1 MIISILTAVAGAVV
15 SAVSTLGPM
24 VVNLCTNVVPRILPV
39 LRGAVEICK
48 AVVTVAQTIGMV
60 YDVLRPGESVQDMGE
75 RALQAG
81 KGPEAFDDFEQYMQ
95 SLRDLKLDPARA
107 QEFPAEAKLV
117 AGLGVIAGGLDD
129 RFRVRRGTMSNLW
142 SLMAAPEFFTEAR
155 LGAILD
161 HTREIGS
168 VIKYFDGTLAP
179 ADAGRIEQALLDA
192 ERQLDPGHDEKRY
205 LATLRDIGDRLR
217 AGGRV

>member
-1 MIISILTAVAGAVV
+1 MARPLTRHDITELVRALPQGLDSLHQKLHVLVRSMGAEIGLGGIEQQTGEVGVELDTVRGAGAFMTFQE
-15 SAVSTLGPM
+15 SA
-24 VVNLCTNVVPRILPV
+24 
-39 LRGAVEICK
+39 
-48 AVVTVAQTIGMV
+48 AQA
-60 YDVLRPGESVQDMGE
+60 PCS
-75 RALQAG
+75 A
-81 KGPEAFDDFEQYMQ
+81 AFDDFEQYMQ

-192 ERQLDPGHDEKRY
+192 ERQLDPGHGEERY

-217 AGGRV
+217 AGSRV

>member
-1 MIISILTAVAGAVV
+1 MISILAAAISGIV
-15 SAVSTLGPM
+15 SAVSTIGPM
-24 VVNLCTNVVPRILPV
+24 VANLCTTVLPRILPV
-39 LRGAVEICK
+39 LRGAVEVCK
-48 AVVTVAQTIGMV
+48 TVVTVAQTIGVV
-60 YDVLRPGESVQDMGE
+60 YNVLRPGESVQDMGE

-107 QEFPAEAKLV
+107 HEFPAEAKLI

-129 RFRVRRGTMSNLW
+129 RFRVRRGTMSDLW

-155 LGAILD
+155 LSAILD
-161 HTREIGS
+161 HTHEIGS
-168 VIKYFDGTLAP
+168 VIKYFDRTLAP
-179 ADAGRIEQALLDA
+179 ADTARIEQALLGA
-192 ERQLDPGHDEKRY
+192 ERQLDPGHDEEHY
-205 LATLRDIGDRLR
+205 LATLRDIGGRLR

>member
-1 MIISILTAVAGAVV
+1 MIISILTAVASTVV

-117 AGLGVIAGGLDD
+117 AGLGVIAGGLDI
-129 RFRVRRGTMSNLW
+129 SNLW

-179 ADAGRIEQALLDA
+179 ADAGRIEHALLDA
-192 ERQLDPGHDEKRY
+192 ERQLDPGHGEERY

-217 AGGRV
+217 AGGRVLSVP

>member
-1 MIISILTAVAGAVV
+1 MISLLTAAIGSIV
-15 SAVSTLGPM
+15 SAVSTIGPM
-24 VVNLCTNVVPRILPV
+24 VANLCTTVLPRILPV
-39 LRGAVEICK
+39 LRGAVEVCK
-48 AVVTVAQTIGMV
+48 VVVTVAQTIGVV

-107 QEFPAEAKLV
+107 HEFPAEAKLV

-155 LGAILD
+155 LGAILGQ
-161 HTREIGS
+161 TREIGS

-179 ADAGRIEQALLDA
+179 ADAARIEQALLGA
-192 ERQLDPGHDEKRY
+192 ERQLDPGHDEESY
-205 LATLRDIGDRLR
+205 LATLRDIGSRVR